1 MEREVIIASTE
12 ENDAVL
18 ENGEVINIPIKTAN
32 TIAQTYLENI
42 SSDDLYEAEAALK
55 DLNALVQRVIQQ
67 TVKAGDADDWH
78 NFAVDIARKDLYDL
92 ACDLLE
98 CGLSIYP
105 KNIDLLADYLQYGTS
120 CGRVENCK
128 SFYKVLSKIPKIR
141 WGWRGYSFSV
151 SYLTYLWERSDS
163 EKELEKLQEEMLGLA
178 AAFRK
183 NLPFDEESYRCEAD
197 IYKLLHKKKE
207 EEEVLRLALSN
218 LKIAPKCALRLSDL
232 LFDRGDYEEAL
243 TLIQR
248 GLRDA
253 MQTQRSVNE
262 GYLYY
267 LMGLTKMALAQQAEQ
282 AGTPISEETTCD
294 IYADFDISL
303 RQEHR
308 AAYVNTMKGKTI
320 VLVNKSGVP
329 IPEKFEELNYL
340 VQ

>member
-1 MEREVIIASTE
+1 MEHEVMIASTDENNTVFE
-12 ENDAVL
+12 EAEEICL
-18 ENGEVINIPIKTAN
+18 PIKTAN
-32 TIAQTYLENI
+32 AIAQTYLENI

-55 DLNALVQRVIQQ
+55 DLRLLVQRVIRQD
-67 TVKAGDADDWH
+67 VKAADADDWH

-92 ACDLLE
+92 ACDILE

-120 CGRVENCK
+120 CGRIENCK

-141 WGWRGYSFSV
+141 WSWRGYSFSV

-163 EKELEKLQEEMLGLA
+163 EKELDKLQEEMLSIA
-178 AAFRK
+178 ATFRK

-197 IYKLLHKKKE
+197 IYKLLHKNKE
-207 EEEVLRLALSN
+207 EEEVLRLALKN
-218 LKIAPKCALRLSDL
+218 IKIAPKCALRLADL
-232 LFDRGDYEEAL
+232 LFERGEYEEAL
-243 TLIQR
+243 PLIQR
-248 GLRDA
+248 GLLDA

-262 GYLYY
+262 GYLYF
-267 LMGLTKMALAQQAEQ
+267 LMGLTKMALAQQA
-282 AGTPISEETTCD
+282 GMPISVETACE

-303 RQEHR
+303 RQENR
-308 AAYVNTMKGKTI
+308 PAYVNTMKAKTI

-329 IPEKFEELNYL
+329 IPEKYEELNYW

>member
-78 NFAVDIARKDLYDL
+78 NFAVDIAREDLYDL

-183 NLPFDEESYRCEAD
+183 NLPY
-197 IYKLLHKKKE
+197 
-207 EEEVLRLALSN
+207 
-218 LKIAPKCALRLSDL
+218 
-232 LFDRGDYEEAL
+232 
-243 TLIQR
+243 
-248 GLRDA
+248 
-253 MQTQRSVNE
+253 
-262 GYLYY
+262 
-267 LMGLTKMALAQQAEQ
+267 
-282 AGTPISEETTCD
+282 IS
-294 IYADFDISL
+294 
-303 RQEHR
+303 
-308 AAYVNTMKGKTI
+308 
-320 VLVNKSGVP
+320 
-329 IPEKFEELNYL
+329 
-340 VQ
+340 

>member
-1 MEREVIIASTE
+1 MEREVMIAPAEGEETGFTE
-12 ENDAVL
+12 TEAVNL
-18 ENGEVINIPIKTAN
+18 PIKTAN
-32 TIAQTYLENI
+32 AIAQTYLENI

-55 DLNALVQRVIQQ
+55 DLDTLVQRVIRQA
-67 TVKAGDADDWH
+67 VKSGDADDWH

-98 CGLSIYP
+98 CGLTIYP
-105 KNIDLLADYLQYGTS
+105 KNIDLLADYLQYGIS
-120 CGRVENCK
+120 CGRIENCK

-141 WGWRGYSFSV
+141 WSWRGYSFSV

-163 EKELEKLQEEMLGLA
+163 EKELEKLQAEMLSLA
-178 AAFRK
+178 EAFRK
-183 NLPFDEESYRCEAD
+183 NLPYDEESYRCEAD
-197 IYKLLHKKKE
+197 IYKLLHQKKE
-207 EEEVLRLALSN
+207 EEQVLRLALQE

-243 TLIQR
+243 VQIQR

-253 MQTQRSVNE
+253 VQTQRSINE

-267 LMGLTKMALAQQAEQ
+267 LMGLTKMALAQQTD
-282 AGTPISEETTCD
+282 TPFSEETACE

-308 AAYVNTMKGKTI
+308 AAYVNTMKAKTI

-329 IPEKFEELNYL
+329 IPEKYEELNYL

>member
-1 MEREVIIASTE
+1 MENEVIIASSTDE
-12 ENDAVL
+12 SDIVL
-18 ENGEVINIPIKTAN
+18 ENEKVISLPIKTAN
-32 TIAQTYLENI
+32 AIAQTYLKDI

-78 NFAVDIARKDLYDL
+78 NFAVDVARKDLYDL

-120 CGRVENCK
+120 CGRIENCK
-128 SFYKVLSKIPKIR
+128 SFYKILSKVPKIR
-141 WGWRGYSFSV
+141 WTWRGYSFSV

-163 EKELEKLQEEMLGLA
+163 EKELDKLQEEMLSLA
-178 AAFRK
+178 AAFRE

-207 EEEVLRLALSN
+207 EEDALRLALSR
-218 LKIAPKCALRLSDL
+218 LKIAPKCALRLADL
-232 LFDRGDYEEAL
+232 LFERGDYEEAL
-243 TLIQR
+243 TQIQR

-267 LMGLTKMALAQQAEQ
+267 LRGLTKMALAQVSED
-282 AGTPISEETTCD
+282 PISEETAYS
-294 IYADFDISL
+294 IYSDFDISL
-303 RQEHR
+303 QQGERTT
-308 AAYVNTMKGKTI
+308 YVNTMKAKTI
-320 VLVNKSGVP
+320 VLMNKSEAPV
-329 IPEKFEELNYL
+329 PEKYEELYYL

>member
-1 MEREVIIASTE
+1 MEHEVTIATTDESS
-12 ENDAVL
+12 AVL
-18 ENGEVINIPIKTAN
+18 EEVEPVCLPIKIAN

-55 DLNALVQRVIQQ
+55 DLGLLIQRVIRQA
-67 TVKAGDADDWH
+67 VKDGDADDWH
-78 NFAVDIARKDLYDL
+78 NFAVDVARKDLYDL

-120 CGRVENCK
+120 CGRIEKCK
-128 SFYKVLSKIPKIR
+128 SFFKILSKIPKIR

-151 SYLTYLWERSDS
+151 NYLIYLWERSDS
-163 EKELEKLQEEMLGLA
+163 EKELEKLQEEMLNLA
-178 AAFRK
+178 ASFRK
-183 NLPFDEESYRCEAD
+183 NLPSDEESYRCEAD

-207 EEEVLRLALSN
+207 EEEVLRLALSD

-267 LMGLTKMALAQQAEQ
+267 LMGLTKMALAQQVE
-282 AGTPISEETTCD
+282 TPISEETACD
-294 IYADFDISL
+294 IYSDFDISL

-308 AAYVNTMKGKTI
+308 AAYVNTMKAKTVI
-320 VLVNKSGVP
+320 LVSKSGVS
-329 IPEKFEELNYL
+329 IPEKYEELNYL

>member
-120 CGRVENCK
+120 
-128 SFYKVLSKIPKIR
+128 
-141 WGWRGYSFSV
+141 
-151 SYLTYLWERSDS
+151 
-163 EKELEKLQEEMLGLA
+163 
-178 AAFRK
+178 
-183 NLPFDEESYRCEAD
+183 
-197 IYKLLHKKKE
+197 
-207 EEEVLRLALSN
+207 
-218 LKIAPKCALRLSDL
+218 
-232 LFDRGDYEEAL
+232 
-243 TLIQR
+243 
-248 GLRDA
+248 
-253 MQTQRSVNE
+253 
-262 GYLYY
+262 
-267 LMGLTKMALAQQAEQ
+267 
-282 AGTPISEETTCD
+282 
-294 IYADFDISL
+294 
-303 RQEHR
+303 
-308 AAYVNTMKGKTI
+308 
-320 VLVNKSGVP
+320 
-329 IPEKFEELNYL
+329 
-340 VQ
+340 

>member
-1 MEREVIIASTE
+1 MEHEVIIASAD
-12 ENDAVL
+12 ENRGVL
-18 ENGEVINIPIKTAN
+18 EETEAICLPIKTAN
-32 TIAQTYLENI
+32 TIAQNYLENI

-55 DLNALVQRVIQQ
+55 DLGSLVQRVIRQ
-67 TVKAGDADDWH
+67 TVKSGDADDWH
-78 NFAVDIARKDLYDL
+78 NFAVDIARKDLYDF

-120 CGRVENCK
+120 CGRIEKCK
-128 SFYKVLSKIPKIR
+128 LFYKVLSKIPKIR

-178 AAFRK
+178 TAFRN
-183 NLPFDEESYRCEAD
+183 NLPFDEESYRCEAN
-197 IYKLLHKKKE
+197 IYKLLHKKNE
-207 EEEVLRLALSN
+207 EEEVLRMALSN

-243 TLIQR
+243 ILIQR

-253 MQTQRSVNE
+253 MQTQRSINE

-267 LMGLTKMALAQQAEQ
+267 LMGLTKMALAQQAG
-282 AGTPISEETTCD
+282 APITEETACE

-308 AAYVNTMKGKTI
+308 AAYVNTMKAKTI

-329 IPEKFEELNYL
+329 IPDKYEELNYL

>member
-120 CGRVENCK
+120 CGRIEKCK
-128 SFYKVLSKIPKIR
+128 LFYKVLSKIPKIR

-163 EKELEKLQEEMLGLA
+163 EKDLEKLQEEMLSLA

-183 NLPFDEESYRCEAD
+183 NLPFDEE
-197 IYKLLHKKKE
+197 IYTTLWVLPRWLLPNRQNRLE
-207 EEEVLRLALSN
+207 PPSLRKQRVISM
-218 LKIAPKCALRLSDL
+218 
-232 LFDRGDYEEAL
+232 
-243 TLIQR
+243 LI
-248 GLRDA
+248 L
-253 MQTQRSVNE
+253 
-262 GYLYY
+262 
-267 LMGLTKMALAQQAEQ
+267 
-282 AGTPISEETTCD
+282 
-294 IYADFDISL
+294 ISL
-303 RQEHR
+303 CGR
-308 AAYVNTMKGKTI
+308 NTEQHMLI
-320 VLVNKSGVP
+320 R
-329 IPEKFEELNYL
+329 
-340 VQ
+340 

>member
-1 MEREVIIASTE
+1 MEHEVMIASTDENNTVFE
-12 ENDAVL
+12 EAEEICL
-18 ENGEVINIPIKTAN
+18 PIKTAN
-32 TIAQTYLENI
+32 AIAQTYLENI

-55 DLNALVQRVIQQ
+55 DLRLLVQRVIRQD
-67 TVKAGDADDWH
+67 VKAADADDWH

-92 ACDLLE
+92 ACDILE

-120 CGRVENCK
+120 CGRIENCK

-141 WGWRGYSFSV
+141 WSWRGYSFSV

-163 EKELEKLQEEMLGLA
+163 EKELDKLQEEMLSIA
-178 AAFRK
+178 ATFRK

-197 IYKLLHKKKE
+197 IYKLLHKNKE
-207 EEEVLRLALSN
+207 EEEVLRLALKN
-218 LKIAPKCALRLSDL
+218 IKIAPKCALRLADL
-232 LFDRGDYEEAL
+232 LFERGEYEEAL
-243 TLIQR
+243 PLIQR
-248 GLRDA
+248 GLLDA

-262 GYLYY
+262 GYLYF
-267 LMGLTKMALAQQAEQ
+267 LMGLTKMALAQQA
-282 AGTPISEETTCD
+282 GMPISEETACE

-303 RQEHR
+303 RQENR
-308 AAYVNTMKGKTI
+308 PAYVNTMKAKTI

-329 IPEKFEELNYL
+329 IPEKYEELNYW

>member
-1 MEREVIIASTE
+1 MEHEVIIASADENSGVLDETE
-12 ENDAVL
+12 AVSL
-18 ENGEVINIPIKTAN
+18 PIKTAN

-42 SSDDLYEAEAALK
+42 SSDDLFEAEAALK
-55 DLNALVQRVIQQ
+55 DLGSLVQRVIRQ
-67 TVKAGDADDWH
+67 TVKSGDADDWH
-78 NFAVDIARKDLYDL
+78 NFAVDIAQKDLYNL

-120 CGRVENCK
+120 CARVEKCK
-128 SFYKVLSKIPKIR
+128 LFYKVLSKIPKIR

-163 EKELEKLQEEMLGLA
+163 EKELEKLQEEMLDLA
-178 AAFRK
+178 SAFRN

-197 IYKLLHKKKE
+197 IYKLLHKKNE
-207 EEEVLRLALSN
+207 EEEVLRMALSN

-243 TLIQR
+243 ILIQR

-253 MQTQRSVNE
+253 MQTQRSINE

-267 LMGLTKMALAQQAEQ
+267 LMGLTKMALAQQAE
-282 AGTPISEETTCD
+282 GPITEETACE

-303 RQEHR
+303 RQERR
-308 AAYVNTMKGKTI
+308 AAYVNTMKAKTI

-329 IPEKFEELNYL
+329 IPEKYEELNNL

>member
-1 MEREVIIASTE
+1 MDHEVMISSVDENNVLSGE
-12 ENDAVL
+12 EKKISL
-18 ENGEVINIPIKTAN
+18 PIKTAN
-32 TIAQTYLENI
+32 TIVQTYLDSI

-55 DLNALVQRVIQQ
+55 DIELLVQRVINQS
-67 TVKAGDADDWH
+67 TKSGDANDWH

-120 CGRVENCK
+120 CGRIEKCK
-128 SFYKVLSKIPKIR
+128 SFYKTLSKIPKIR
-141 WGWRGYSFSV
+141 WSWRGYSFSV

-163 EKELEKLQEEMLGLA
+163 EKELEKLQEEMIDLA
-178 AAFRK
+178 ETFRK
-183 NLPFDEESYRCEAD
+183 NLPFEEESYRCEAD
-197 IYKLLHKKKE
+197 VFKLLHKSKE
-207 EEEVLRLALSN
+207 EEDILRLALN
-218 LKIAPKCALRLSDL
+218 ELKIAPKCALRLADL
-232 LFDRGDYEEAL
+232 LFERGDYSEAL
-243 TLIQR
+243 PLIQR

-253 MQTQRSVNE
+253 IQTQRTINE

-267 LMGLTKMALAQQAEQ
+267 LMGLTKMALAQQAG
-282 AGTPISEETTCD
+282 APINEETACE

-308 AAYVNTMKGKTI
+308 AEYVNTMKAKTI
-320 VLVNKSGVP
+320 VLVNKSGVS
-329 IPEKFEELNYL
+329 IPEKYEELNYL

>member
-1 MEREVIIASTE
+1 MEREVTIASTE
-12 ENDAVL
+12 ENGVVL
-18 ENGEVINIPIKTAN
+18 ESGEVINLPIKTAN
-32 TIAQTYLENI
+32 AIAQTYLENI
-42 SSDDLYEAEAALK
+42 SSDDLYEAETALK

-92 ACDLLE
+92 ACNLLE
-98 CGLSIYP
+98 CGLSIFP
-105 KNIDLLADYLQYGTS
+105 KNIDLLADYLQYGIS
-120 CGRVENCK
+120 CGRAENCK

-141 WGWRGYSFSV
+141 WGWRGYSFAV
-151 SYLTYLWERSDS
+151 NYLTYLWERSDS
-163 EKELEKLQEEMLGLA
+163 EKELQKLQEEMLSLA

-183 NLPFDEESYRCEAD
+183 NLPFDEESYRCEAE
-197 IYKLLHKKKE
+197 IYKLLHKKE
-207 EEEVLRLALSN
+207 EEEDVLRLALSN

-232 LFDRGDYEEAL
+232 LFDRGDYKEAL

-253 MQTQRSVNE
+253 MQTQKSVNE

-267 LMGLTKMALAQQAEQ
+267 LKGLTKMALAQQAEQ
-282 AGTPISEETTCD
+282 EGILISEETACD

-308 AAYVNTMKGKTI
+308 AAYVNTMKAKTI

-329 IPEKFEELNYL
+329 IPEKYEELNYL